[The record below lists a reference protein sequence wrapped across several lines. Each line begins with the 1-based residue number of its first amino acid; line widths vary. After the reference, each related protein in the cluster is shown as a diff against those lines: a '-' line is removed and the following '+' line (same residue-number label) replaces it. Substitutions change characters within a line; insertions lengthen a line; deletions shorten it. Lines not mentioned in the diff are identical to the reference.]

1 MVYHVL
7 VAEDEEITRDAVCAG
22 LSVLLPGAVVHGV
35 KNGVEAVRCA
45 ERQEISLAFLDI
57 RMPEMNGIAAA
68 QKIRKMQPDAQLV
81 FLTAYGDFEY
91 VRSAL
96 KLDAVDYLLKP
107 FDEGTLADAVQKVLK
122 RMEAGEGG
130 EPETWGEPDLMQD
143 RISGWLEEP
152 AIEELLAGRLSPA
165 RIPAGTCGCVVA
177 LTGVEDGHMHR
188 LRHMLTGLE
197 PGGDIRCLAGRK
209 GRYLFVA
216 AWSMVQDTLQ
226 EQMKKQM
233 DLLAARL
240 GRQFG
245 IRLRCG
251 ISGIFF
257 DDGDIPEA
265 CLNAFCQIPI
275 ETGQEQV
282 RVSRHVMQ
290 GELTDALADG
300 GISGLNGTDMEDL
313 CALFPSAAEELA
325 ICRTETG

>member
-1 MVYHVL
+1 MAYHVL

-22 LSVLLPGAVVHGV
+22 VSAVLPQAVVHGV

-45 ERQEISLAFLDI
+45 ESQEIALAFLDI

-107 FDEGTLADAVQKVLK
+107 FDEGTLADAVQKAMK
-122 RMEAGEGG
+122 RMEEREGYG
-130 EPETWGEPDLMQD
+130 PGNYKGQVLKQD
-143 RISGWLEEP
+143 GVSIWLEEP
-152 AIEELLAGRLSPA
+152 DIEALLAGRLSPEL
-165 RIPAGTCGCVVA
+165 IPAGTCGCVVA
-177 LTGVEDGHMHR
+177 LTGVDDRQMQR
-188 LRHMLTGLE
+188 LRHMLAGFD
-197 PGGDIRCLAGRK
+197 PGGDIRCLTGRK
-209 GRYLFVA
+209 GRYLFIA
-216 AWSMVQDTLQ
+216 AWSMSQGTLQ

-233 DLLAARL
+233 ELLAARL

-251 ISGIFF
+251 ISGIFQ

-265 CLNAFCQIPI
+265 CLDAFCQMLGG
-275 ETGQEQV
+275 TGQEQV

-290 GELTDALADG
+290 GELKDAMADG
-300 GISGLNGTDMEDL
+300 GNSGMTAADMEEV
-313 CALFPSAAEELA
+313 CALFPAAAGERA
-325 ICRTETG
+325 Y

>member
-1 MVYHVL
+1 MAYHVL

-22 LSVLLPGAVVHGV
+22 LSALLPGAVVHGV
-35 KNGVEAVRCA
+35 KNGVEAVHCA

-68 QKIRKMQPDAQLV
+68 QKIRRMQPDAQLV

-107 FDEGTLADAVQKVLK
+107 FDEGTLADAVQKVME
-122 RMEAGEGG
+122 RMGAEAGG
-130 EPETWGEPDLMQD
+130 EPEVCGEPIPDGT
-143 RISGWLEEP
+143 SGWLEEP
-152 AIEELLAGRLSPA
+152 AMEELLAGRLTPV

-177 LTGVEDGHMHR
+177 LTGVEDGQMQR
-188 LRHMLTGLE
+188 LRHMLTGLD
-197 PGGDIRCLAGRK
+197 PGSDIRCLAGRK

-251 ISGIFF
+251 ISGIFL

-265 CLNAFCQIPI
+265 CLDAFCQIPG
-275 ETGQEQV
+275 ETGPEQV

-290 GELTDALADG
+290 GDLTDALTDG
-300 GISGLNGTDMEDL
+300 GISGMNGTDMEDL
-313 CALFPSAAEELA
+313 CSLFPAAAEELA
-325 ICRTETG
+325 MYRTETR